1 MTPTEKIA
9 KRMLVLEGFGLR
21 KSLDFWSSEKETW
34 LRISRDDVIA
44 ALAKVTATCA
54 TTNEDWLSD
63 KIWDISRKGM
73 LWFMDYLDQE
83 SLDRL
88 LDPSFDLF
96 PAAGI

>member
-9 KRMLVLEGFGLR
+9 KRILVIE
-21 KSLDFWSSEKETW
+21 SLGTTRAVDFWSREKQAW
-34 LRISRDDVIA
+34 FRISKGDVIA

-54 TTNEDWLSD
+54 TTNEDWLNE
-63 KIWDISRKGM
+63 KVWDIHRKGM

-83 SLDRL
+83 NLDRL
-88 LDPSFDLF
+88 LDPTIDLF